1 VPTSSG
7 SPEFEARLGPESE
20 ARLGPDLTA
29 FLGEHTPFQAMAD
42 EELADLAAESE
53 LVDFPVGA
61 IVADYAKHVPG
72 DVWMVRS
79 GQVTLQSSADAT
91 TIDAVEPGGIFGY
104 TPLLTGGGMEFVARA
119 TEPSTLIRL
128 PGAVVRA
135 QFAKPAG
142 LAFLASTAWNVSRAD
157 RPTIAPTTDSRPVGE
172 LVHGE
177 VLVVGPDASVRDAV
191 CRMTAHHVSYA
202 LIRLPD
208 GELGIFTDR
217 DLRTRVVAAGV
228 SIDAPI
234 TQVMSAPAR
243 RVTADLTAETVL
255 MDMLEC
261 GLRHM
266 PVVTSRGEVV
276 GVVEDADLLAASA
289 RQSFILRRS
298 IGLAGDA
305 AELQQVGQRVTGVA
319 ADLFR
324 NGTKASATSA
334 ILSVVIDSLVR
345 RALELALVEA
355 GGEDG
360 IAGSAGDV
368 DGFAWLTLGSVAR
381 REAVPSSDVDS
392 ALSWPDDMSSA
403 SAQLRAIAVRT
414 HDVLDGCGLPSDRN
428 GAVAYQPLFSRSQ
441 SEWFAAAKGWLDD
454 PLRGQGLMMSSL
466 LIDGRVVWGDA
477 SLHTVPAAYRSMRD
491 DHSEA
496 LRLQRLDALAA
507 RVKTRSLRDVL
518 SRRGGTFDLKQHAIT
533 PIVNLARWGGLSADV
548 GSASTPA
555 RLSAAAQAGAISD
568 NDADTLC
575 DVFVMLQR
583 LRMAHQVAQLA
594 AGHTPGD
601 VITMSELSPLNRSL
615 LNEGLREIVGV
626 QRRVRN
632 VGIPPG

>member
-1 VPTSSG
+1 MPTSSAG
-7 SPEFEARLGPESE
+7 PEFEARLGPEF
-20 ARLGPDLTA
+20 TA
-29 FLGEHTPFQAMAD
+29 FLGEHTPFQAMTDA
-42 EELADLAAESE
+42 ELADLAAGSV
-53 LVDFPVGA
+53 LVEFPAGTV
-61 IVADYAKHVPG
+61 VADYAKSVP
-72 DVWMVRS
+72 DEVWMVRS
-79 GQVTLQSSADAT
+79 GQVTLQASADAT
-91 TIDAVEPGGIFGY
+91 TIDTVEQGGIFGY
-104 TPLLTGGGMEFVARA
+104 TALLTGGGMEFVAR
-119 TEPSTLIRL
+119 TTKPSSLIRL
-128 PGAVVRA
+128 PGVLVRA

-157 RPTIAPTTDSRPVGE
+157 RPMIAPATDSRPVGE
-172 LVHGE
+172 LVHGD
-177 VLVVGPDASVRDAV
+177 VLLIEPAVSIRDAV
-191 CRMTAHHVSYA
+191 CRMTERHVSYA

-208 GELGIFTDR
+208 GGLGIFTDR
-217 DLRTRVVAAGV
+217 DLRTRVVAADV

-234 TQVMSAPAR
+234 SRVMSAPAR

-255 MDMLEC
+255 MEMLES
-261 GLRHM
+261 GMKHM
-266 PVVTSRGEVV
+266 PVVSARGEVI
-276 GVVEDADLLAASA
+276 GVLEDADLLAASA
-289 RQSFILRRS
+289 RQSFTLRRS
-298 IGLAGDA
+298 IGLARDA
-305 AELQQVGQRVTGVA
+305 SELQQVGQRITGVV

-345 RALELALVEA
+345 RALELALAEDGWDGNADAA
-355 GGEDG
+355 GGE
-360 IAGSAGDV
+360 I

-381 REAVPSSDVDS
+381 REAMLSSDVDS
-392 ALSWPDDMSSA
+392 ALSWRDDMSSA
-403 SAQLRAIAVRT
+403 SDRLRAIAVRT
-414 HDVLDGCGLPSDRN
+414 HQILDRCGLPSDRN
-428 GAVAYQPLFSRSQ
+428 GAVAYEQLFSRSQ

-477 SLHTVPAAYRSMRD
+477 SLHTVPAAYRSMREEHPD
-491 DHSEA
+491 A

-507 RVKTRSLRDVL
+507 RVRTRSLRDVL

-555 RLSAAAQAGAISD
+555 RLGAAAQAGAISD
-568 NDADTLC
+568 RDAQTLC
-575 DVFVMLQR
+575 DVFLMVQR
-583 LRMAHQVAQLA
+583 LRMAHQVAQIA
-594 AGHTPGD
+594 ASHTPGD

-626 QRRVRN
+626 QRRLRN

>member
-345 RALELALVEA
+345 RALELALMEA

-360 IAGSAGDV
+360 IVGSAGGV

-392 ALSWPDDMSSA
+392 ALSWRDDMSSA
-403 SAQLRAIAVRT
+403 TAQLRAIAVRT
-414 HDVLDGCGLPSDRN
+414 HDILDGCGLPSDRN

-441 SEWFAAAKGWLDD
+441 SEWFAAAEGWLDD

-518 SRRGGTFDLKQHAIT
+518 SRRGGTFDLKSHAIT

-568 NDADTLC
+568 SDADTLC

-583 LRMAHQVAQLA
+583 LRMAHQVAQIA

-632 VGIPPG
+632 VGILPG

>member
-1 VPTSSG
+1 MPTSSD
-7 SPEFEARLGPESE
+7 R
-20 ARLGPDLTA
+20 PDALA
-29 FLGEHTPFQAMAD
+29 SFLGEHTPFQAMTDA
-42 EELADLAAESE
+42 ELAELAAGSE
-53 LVDFPVGA
+53 LVDFPAGA
-61 IVADYAKHVPG
+61 VVADYATRVPD

-79 GQVTLQSSADAT
+79 GQVTLHASADG
-91 TIDAVEPGGIFGY
+91 TIIDTVEPGGIFGY
-104 TPLLTGGGMEFVARA
+104 TPMLIGGGIEFVAR
-119 TEPSTLIRL
+119 TSMPSTLIRL
-128 PGAVVRA
+128 PGAQVRS

-142 LAFLASTAWNVSRAD
+142 LAFLASTVWHMTSRTDLPA
-157 RPTIAPTTDSRPVGE
+157 IAPATDIRPVGE
-172 LVHGE
+172 LVHGDA
-177 VLVVGPDASVRDAV
+177 LVVGPEASVRDAV
-191 CRMTAHHVSYA
+191 CRMTEHHVSYA
-202 LIRLPD
+202 LIRLPGGD
-208 GELGIFTDR
+208 LGIFTDH

-228 SIDAPI
+228 PIDAPV

-255 MDMLEC
+255 MEMLEA
-261 GLRHM
+261 GMRHM
-266 PVVTSRGEVV
+266 PVVNARGEIV
-276 GVVEDADLLAASA
+276 GVLEDADLLAASA
-289 RQSFILRRS
+289 KQSFSLRRS

-305 AELQQVGQRVTGVA
+305 TELQRVGQRVTGVA

-345 RALELALVEA
+345 RALELALAEA
-355 GGEDG
+355 SGE
-360 IAGSAGDV
+360 V

-381 REAVPSSDVDS
+381 REAMPSSDVDS
-392 ALSWPDDMSSA
+392 ALSWQDDMSSA
-403 SAQLRAIAVRT
+403 SEELRAIARRT
-414 HDVLDGCGLPSDRN
+414 HQILDGCGLPSDRN
-428 GAVAYQPLFSRSQ
+428 GAVAYEPLFSRSQ
-441 SEWFAAAKGWLDD
+441 SEWSAAAQRWLDD
-454 PLRGQGLMMSSL
+454 PLHGQGLMMSSL

-477 SLHTVPAAYRSMRD
+477 SLHTVPAAYRSMRR
-491 DHSEA
+491 DHPDA
-496 LRLQRLDALAA
+496 LRLQRLDALSS

-555 RLSAAAQAGAISD
+555 RLTAAAQADAISD
-568 NDADTLC
+568 RDAQTLC

-583 LRMAHQVAQLA
+583 LRLAHQVGQIA

-615 LNEGLREIVGV
+615 LNDGLREIVGV